1 LSRINLSVGV
11 IYTLDIRIRIPRHR
25 APSGGCPALVDDGG
39 GHKRLLS
46 TGPGEAMELYTTQ
59 GPLGREDLEL
69 ILPHEHVFVDLGPME
84 AENWRD
90 ADPDEVVDVM
100 APEIERVRDAGV
112 TALVEAT
119 PEGVGRRV
127 DIDLVVSEATD
138 FPIVVPTG
146 VYQEPSIPDWV
157 RESTEDELSEWLL
170 DDLTEGVDD
179 TGVRAAW
186 IKVSTDD
193 DDPDGLSAHE
203 ETVLRAAARA
213 GAETGALIGS
223 HTLYGDLVHRQLDV
237 IEKEGYSPGRFVWIH
252 AQADDVDA
260 NLAVARRGAYV
271 EYDWIGG
278 DDQDDADYLDRIE
291 TMVDAGYTDRV
302 LLSQDRGWYDPSEPG
317 GGDQRPY
324 TYLPETF
331 LPKLRDR
338 FDDATV
344 RTLTHDN
351 PFDAYAR

>member
-1 LSRINLSVGV
+1 
-11 IYTLDIRIRIPRHR
+11 
-25 APSGGCPALVDDGG
+25 
-39 GHKRLLS
+39 
-46 TGPGEAMELYTTQ
+46 MELYTTQ
-59 GPLGREDLEL
+59 GPFEREDLGL
-69 ILPHEHVFVDLGPME
+69 ILPHEHVFVDLGPMA

-90 ADPDEVVDVM
+90 ADPEDVVTVM
-100 APEIERVRDAGV
+100 APEIERARDAGV

-127 DIDLVVSEATD
+127 DIDLAVSEATD
-138 FPIVVPTG
+138 FPVVVPTG

-157 RESTEDELSEWLL
+157 RESTEDELVEWLL
-170 DDLTEGVDD
+170 ADLTEGVDE

-193 DDPDGLSAHE
+193 DDPDGLSPDE
-203 ETVLRAAARA
+203 ERVLRAAARA
-213 GAETGALIGS
+213 GTETGALIGS

-237 IEKEGYSPGRFVWIH
+237 IAEAGYDPERFVWIH
-252 AQADDVDA
+252 AQADDLAA
-260 NLAVARRGAYV
+260 NLAVADRGAYV

-278 DDQDDADYLDRIE
+278 EDQDDSEYLDRVE
-291 TMVDAGYTDRV
+291 TMVEARHTDRV

-317 GGDQRPY
+317 GGEQRPY

-344 RTLTHDN
+344 RKLTRDN
-351 PFDAYAR
+351 PFEAYAR

>member
-1 LSRINLSVGV
+1 
-11 IYTLDIRIRIPRHR
+11 
-25 APSGGCPALVDDGG
+25 
-39 GHKRLLS
+39 
-46 TGPGEAMELYTTQ
+46 MEVHTTQ
-59 GPLGREDLEL
+59 GAFGREDLGL

-84 AENWRD
+84 AEHWRD
-90 ADPDEVVDVM
+90 ADPADVVDVM
-100 APEIERVRDAGV
+100 APEIERARDAGV

-127 DIDLVVSEATD
+127 DVDLAVSEATD

-146 VYQEPSIPDWV
+146 VYQEPSIPQWV
-157 RESTEDELSEWLL
+157 RDATEDELLEWLL
-170 DDLTEGVDD
+170 EDLTEGVGD

-193 DDPDGLSAHE
+193 DDPDGLSPDE
-203 ETVLRAAARA
+203 EKVLRAAGRA

-223 HTLYGDLVHRQLDV
+223 HTLYGGLVHRQLDV
-237 IEKEGYSPGRFVWIH
+237 VESAGYSADRFVWVH
-252 AQADDVDA
+252 AQADD
-260 NLAVARRGAYV
+260 LEYHREVADRGAYV

-278 DDQDDADYLDRIE
+278 DDQDDADYLDRVE
-291 TMVDAGYTDRV
+291 AMVADGYADRL

-324 TYLPETF
+324 TYLPEEF

-338 FDDATV
+338 LDDAMV
-344 RTLTHDN
+344 RRITHDN
-351 PFDAYAR
+351 PFEAYAR

>member
-1 LSRINLSVGV
+1 
-11 IYTLDIRIRIPRHR
+11 
-25 APSGGCPALVDDGG
+25 
-39 GHKRLLS
+39 
-46 TGPGEAMELYTTQ
+46 MELYTTQ
-59 GPLGREDLEL
+59 GAFEREELGL
-69 ILPHEHVFVDLGPME
+69 ILPHEHIFVDLGPME
-84 AENWRD
+84 AEHWRE
-90 ADPDEVVDVM
+90 ADPADVVDVM
-100 APEIERVRDAGV
+100 APEVERAREAGV

-127 DIDLVVSEATD
+127 DVDLAVSAVTD

-157 RESTEDELSEWLL
+157 RESTEAALVEWFVEEL
-170 DDLTEGVDD
+170 TAGVGD

-193 DDPDGLSAHE
+193 DDPGGISSDE

-213 GAETGALIGS
+213 GTGTGALVGS

-237 IEKEGYSPGRFVWIH
+237 VESAGYSADRFVWIH
-252 AQADDVDA
+252 AQAADLDDHRE
-260 NLAVARRGAYV
+260 VAERGAYI

-291 TMVDAGYTDRV
+291 AMVSAGHTDRL
-302 LLSQDRGWYDPSEPG
+302 LLSQDRGWYDPSKPG

-324 TYLPETF
+324 TYLPEEF
-331 LPKLRDR
+331 LPKLRER
-338 FDDATV
+338 LDDATV
-344 RTLTHDN
+344 RRLTHDN
-351 PFDAYAR
+351 PFEAYAR